1 MPSTIQINFP
11 TSDGHKNN
19 AEKRQHHPIPI
30 PDEEGCRGQAI
41 KLMVPPGCEGCQ
53 LALWVRCR
61 RRRLVYIR
69 CAIPLFSFFVH
80 NHAPLSA
87 RYQMIKS
94 SAACLPLDARL
105 LLACCVRVS
114 VCVCI
119 HNSSATE
126 TTHPSGTTYSYI
138 TKGYR
143 LLARCV
149 CFSAQLFFFFV
160 LSGQLLL
167 RLRLRLQLRLEGDTV
182 AHIQWPKR
190 RQ

>member
-1 MPSTIQINFP
+1 
-11 TSDGHKNN
+11 
-19 AEKRQHHPIPI
+19 
-30 PDEEGCRGQAI
+30 
-41 KLMVPPGCEGCQ
+41 MVPPGCEGCQ

-69 CAIPLFSFFVH
+69 FAIPLFSFFVH

-105 LLACCVRVS
+105 FLACCVYVS

-119 HNSSATE
+119 HNSSATK
-126 TTHPSGTTYSYI
+126 TKHPSGTTYSYI

-149 CFSAQLFFFFV
+149 LFCLAFLPFCLVWSAFGSGFDSDSSFGTKVTPWRTHNGQKGGNKKSNILKKRFV
-160 LSGQLLL
+160 Y
-167 RLRLRLQLRLEGDTV
+167 
-182 AHIQWPKR
+182 
-190 RQ
+190 